1 MKIIYL
7 LSEFSGF
14 EKILDEKKWV
24 PTGVPTI
31 HKIIEYTN
39 RNHDINLVI
48 LSPVPVPT
56 TTLASEPKAP
66 AIQ

>member
-24 PTGVPTI
+24 PTGVLQSI
-31 HKIIEYTN
+31 K
-39 RNHDINLVI
+39 L
-48 LSPVPVPT
+48 
-56 TTLASEPKAP
+56 
-66 AIQ
+66 